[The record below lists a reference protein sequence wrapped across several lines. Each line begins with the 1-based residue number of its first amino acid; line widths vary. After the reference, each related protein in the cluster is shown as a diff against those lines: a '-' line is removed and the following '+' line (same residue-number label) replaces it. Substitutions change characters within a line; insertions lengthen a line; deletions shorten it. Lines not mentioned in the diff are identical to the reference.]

1 MLNNKIDFE
10 TLSKVENE
18 FGNFE
23 IGQVHGGGN
32 PIYLRFGY
40 WNRVDVVKLNEILGY
55 HATAIEDDWYD
66 DDEDYYENRHVPSY
80 LKFVNENLKK

>member
-1 MLNNKIDFE
+1 MLTGKIDFQ
-10 TLSKVENE
+10 TLSKVEKE

-40 WNRVDVVKLNEILGY
+40 WNRVDNEKLNEILSY
-55 HATAIEDDWYD
+55 EADSVEDEWFD
-66 DDEDYYENRHVPSY
+66 DDCGWQYNYK
-80 LKFVNENLKK
+80 LL